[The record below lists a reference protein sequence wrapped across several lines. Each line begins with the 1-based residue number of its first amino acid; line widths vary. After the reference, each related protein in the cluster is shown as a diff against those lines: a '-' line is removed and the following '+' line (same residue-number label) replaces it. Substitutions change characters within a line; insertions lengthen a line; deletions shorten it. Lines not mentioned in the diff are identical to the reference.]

1 MLLNRDEKKYLV
13 FLVRQDLSAFKKTAK
28 ATTREDLHTL
38 FLASRKDLLHED
50 LKFLKAEHLVEDF
63 LNDLLRKL
71 EDKK

>member
-1 MLLNRDEKKYLV
+1 MLFSSDEKKYLV
-13 FLVRQDLSAFKKTAK
+13 FLVKQDLLALKKTAK

-50 LKFLKAEHLVEDF
+50 LKFLKAEHSVEDF
-63 LNDLLRKL
+63 LNGLLKKL